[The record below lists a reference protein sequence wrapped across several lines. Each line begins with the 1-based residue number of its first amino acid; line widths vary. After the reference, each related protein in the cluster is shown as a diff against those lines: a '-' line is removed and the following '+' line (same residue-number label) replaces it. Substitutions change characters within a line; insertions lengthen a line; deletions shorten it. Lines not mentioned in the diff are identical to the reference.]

1 MKKLMMRKEKL
12 ISKLSTQAN
21 FLRGSVTSV
30 CSTCNRAKCICD
42 KKNKKKAYRLTYKDA
57 SQKTQTVYVSRDQL
71 QNVRR
76 MMANYTGFRKTVQE
90 IQDVNIR
97 IFKSS
102 QKL

>member
-76 MMANYTGFRKTVQE
+76 MMANYTGFKKTVQE